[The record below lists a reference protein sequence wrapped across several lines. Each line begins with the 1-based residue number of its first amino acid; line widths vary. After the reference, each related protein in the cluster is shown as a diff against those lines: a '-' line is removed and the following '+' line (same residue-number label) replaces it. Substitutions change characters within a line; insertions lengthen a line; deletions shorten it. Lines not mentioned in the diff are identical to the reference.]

1 MKESMIQEALALFE
15 QRGDNA
21 VEEINVI
28 MKNWEFTNS
37 VAEYRKVDKL
47 SAMVER
53 YGDSPENI
61 VIRKEERMM
70 LLHFVCWLK
79 VYLKQVRPLMWYVWR
94 DTVIYGMSIKQC
106 AKKYKITESS
116 AKNCKSACK
125 QNIKRALP
133 LYYAQFG
140 NLEEYLK
147 N

>member
-15 QRGDNA
+15 QRGDSA
-21 VEEINVI
+21 VEEINAI
-28 MKNWEFTNS
+28 MRNWEFTNS

-47 SAMVER
+47 SAMVEK
-53 YGDSPENI
+53 YGDSPEKI
-61 VIRKEERMM
+61 IIRKEERMM

-94 DTVIYGMSIKQC
+94 DTVIYGMSIKRC

-125 QNIKRALP
+125 QNIKRAFP